1 VVSATKG
8 TLNKTMVPNDIN
20 IITQAFSELSRAK
33 ALISSA
39 EARLTS
45 ALNST
50 GEKTYVEI
58 DNLNAAIAAVKNVLT
73 ELSKVKI
80 S

>member
-1 VVSATKG
+1 
-8 TLNKTMVPNDIN
+8 MVPNDIN

-50 GEKTYVEI
+50 GEKTYSQ
-58 DNLNAAIAAVKNVLT
+58 NSPKSRSPKN
-73 ELSKVKI
+73 KKD
-80 S
+80 